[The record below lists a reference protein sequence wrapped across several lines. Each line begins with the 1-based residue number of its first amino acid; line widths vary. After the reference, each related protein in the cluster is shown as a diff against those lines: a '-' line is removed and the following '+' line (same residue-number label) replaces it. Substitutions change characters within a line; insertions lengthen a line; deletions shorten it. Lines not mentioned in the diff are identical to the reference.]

1 MFALFRFSESQIYLF
16 VLKNANALTYT
27 GEHFDTRTGIT
38 ADWDEAAAM
47 KTYIANAW
55 HQHCT
60 GGIPATNGDIAP
72 YSRRATAH
80 QLAELLNGVI

>member
-1 MFALFRFSESQIYLF
+1 
-16 VLKNANALTYT
+16 
-27 GEHFDTRTGIT
+27 
-38 ADWDEAAAM
+38 M
-47 KTYIANAW
+47 KAYIANAW